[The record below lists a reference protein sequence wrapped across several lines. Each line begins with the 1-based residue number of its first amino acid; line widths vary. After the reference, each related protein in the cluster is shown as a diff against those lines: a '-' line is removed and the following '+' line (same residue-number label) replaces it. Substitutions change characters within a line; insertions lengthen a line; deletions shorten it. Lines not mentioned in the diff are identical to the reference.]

1 MSSRY
6 DAKTN
11 SFDREGR
18 LLQVE
23 NANKAI
29 EKMGASV
36 GILTKE
42 GIVLACQ
49 KEDSSFLLE

>member
-1 MSSRY
+1 MSSRH

-23 NANKAI
+23 HATKAI
-29 EKMGASV
+29 ETMGASV
-36 GILTKE
+36 GVLTKE
-42 GIVLACQ
+42 GVVLTC
-49 KEDSSFLLE
+49 ER